1 MVYQFQLNLSH
12 GNTLDH
18 LTLRPAL
25 KNNIDD
31 LEYSRFILISD
42 RGIFQYRNLL
52 NLLQAGNGYI
62 VAKSLLKSTQK
73 ERDWTYDDKDYIKV
87 SDDFKYKSRIVKR
100 TIEDEKKVKHN
111 IEEKVVVYWS
121 KKFQERAEKENKSFL
136 DFIKKLQETPES
148 FRLTALQNKSIRK
161 FLKKEYINK
170 NTGEILNSSEI
181 KPMLDMEKIKAYKE
195 SLGYYQIVTSEL
207 TMKETEIIDKYHG
220 LTQIEEQ
227 FRTMK
232 STLETRPIYV
242 RTAEHI
248 EAHLLICLI
257 ALIMLRIIQRRIITT
272 KQVPIRE
279 DMYWTTGVNGNRIQ
293 EALNKWQ
300 VDLMPN
306 NMYRF
311 MNIENE
317 DLQIILKAFDI
328 EIPKKLFT
336 IGELKNIKT
345 GIKIFI

>member
-1 MVYQFQLNLSH
+1 MNLFP

-25 KNNIDD
+25 KNNIDN
-31 LEYSRFILISD
+31 LELSRFILISD

-52 NLLQAGNGYI
+52 NLIQSGNGYI
-62 VAKSLLKSTQK
+62 VAKSLLKSTKK
-73 ERDWTYDDKDYIKV
+73 ERDWAYDNKDFIKV
-87 SDDFKYKSRIVKR
+87 NEDFKYKSRIIKR
-100 TIEDEKKVKHN
+100 TIKDEDNVKHT

-121 KKFQERAEKENKSFL
+121 KKFQQRTEKENKSFL
-136 DFIKKLQETPES
+136 DFIKRLQESPAN

-161 FLKKEYINK
+161 FLKKDFVNNI
-170 NTGEILNSSEI
+170 TGEILNSSEI
-181 KPMLDMEKIKAYKE
+181 KPMLDYDKIDDYTK

-207 TMKETEIIDKYHG
+207 NMEPTEVIDKYHG

-232 STLETRPIYV
+232 STLETRPLYV
-242 RTAEHI
+242 RTPEHI

-257 ALIMLRIIQRRIITT
+257 ALIMLRIIQKRILSSNQI
-272 KQVPIRE
+272 PISE
-279 DMYWTTGVNGNRIQ
+279 DMYWTTGLNGKRIQ
-293 EALNKWQ
+293 VALNKWQ

-306 NMYRF
+306 ELYRF
-311 MNIENE
+311 MNIEDE
-317 DLQIILKAFDI
+317 DLKIILKAFEI
-328 EIPKKLFT
+328 NIPKKLFT

-345 GIKIFI
+345 NIKIFI

>member
-1 MVYQFQLNLSH
+1 MNLFL

-25 KNNIDD
+25 KNNIDN
-31 LEYSRFILISD
+31 LEFSKFILISD

-62 VAKSLLKSTQK
+62 VAKSLLKSTQQ
-73 ERDWTYDDKDYIKV
+73 ERDWTYDDTDYIKV
-87 SDDFKYKSRIVKR
+87 SEDFKYKSRIIKR
-100 TIEDEKKVKHN
+100 TIKDENNVKHN

-136 DFIKKLQETPES
+136 DFIKKLQDTPEN
-148 FRLTALQNKSIRK
+148 FRITTLQNKSIRK

-170 NTGEILNSSEI
+170 YTGELVNSSEI
-181 KPMLDMEKIKAYKE
+181 KPMLDVDKIKAYKK

-207 TMKETEIIDKYHG
+207 TMEETEVIDKYHG

-248 EAHLLICLI
+248 EAHLLICFI
-257 ALIMLRIIQRRIITT
+257 ALIMIRIIQRKIINT
-272 KQVPIRE
+272 KQVPIKE
-279 DMYWTTGVNGNRIQ
+279 DMYWTTGINGNRIQ

-306 NMYRF
+306 NLYRF

-317 DLQIILKAFDI
+317 DLQIILKAFEI
-328 EIPKKLFT
+328 NIPKKLFT
-336 IGELKNIKT
+336 IGELKSIKSN
-345 GIKIFI
+345 IKIFI

>member
-1 MVYQFQLNLSH
+1 M
-12 GNTLDH
+12 
-18 LTLRPAL
+18 
-25 KNNIDD
+25 KNNIDN
-31 LEYSRFILISD
+31 LEFSRFILISD

-73 ERDWTYDDKDYIKV
+73 ERDWTYDDTNYIKV

-100 TIEDEKKVKHN
+100 TIKDEGNVKHT

-136 DFIKKLQETPES
+136 DFIKKLQDTPEN

-161 FLKKEYINK
+161 FLKKEYINE
-170 NTGEILNSSEI
+170 NTGEVLNSSEI
-181 KPMLDMEKIKAYKE
+181 KPMLDNDKINAYTK

-207 TMKETEIIDKYHG
+207 DMQEQEVIDKYHG

-232 STLETRPIYV
+232 STLETRHLYV
-242 RTAEHI
+242 RTPEHI
-248 EAHLLICLI
+248 EAHLLICFISLI
-257 ALIMLRIIQRRIITT
+257 LLRIIQKKIIVSNQIEI
-272 KQVPIRE
+272 KE
-279 DMYWTTGVNGNRIQ
+279 DMYWSTGINANRIQ

-306 NMYRF
+306 EFYRF
-311 MNIENE
+311 MNVEDE
-317 DLQIILKAFDI
+317 DLKIILKAFDI
-328 EIPKKLFT
+328 NIPKKLFT
-336 IGELKNIKT
+336 LGELKNIKT
-345 GIKIFI
+345 NIKIFI

>member
-1 MVYQFQLNLSH
+1 M
-12 GNTLDH
+12 
-18 LTLRPAL
+18 
-25 KNNIDD
+25 
-31 LEYSRFILISD
+31 
-42 RGIFQYRNLL
+42 
-52 NLLQAGNGYI
+52 LQAGNGYI
-62 VAKSLLKSTQK
+62 IAKSLLKSTQE
-73 ERDWTYDDKDYIKV
+73 ERDWTYDDTNYIKV
-87 SDDFKYKSRIVKR
+87 SEDFKYKSRIIKR
-100 TIEDEKKVKHN
+100 TIKDENNVKHN
-111 IEEKVVVYWS
+111 IEEKVVVYSS

-136 DFIKKLQETPES
+136 DFIKKLQDTPEN

-170 NTGEILNSSEI
+170 STGEVLNSSEI
-181 KPMLDMEKIKAYKE
+181 KPMLDIDKIKAYKE

-207 TMKETEIIDKYHG
+207 TMKETEVIDKYHG

-248 EAHLLICLI
+248 EAHLLICFI
-257 ALIMLRIIQRRIITT
+257 ALIMLRIIQKKIIDA
-272 KQVPIRE
+272 KQVPIKE
-279 DMYWTTGVNGNRIQ
+279 DMYWTTGINGNRIQ

-306 NMYRF
+306 NLYRF

-317 DLQIILKAFDI
+317 DLQIILKAFEI
-328 EIPKKLFT
+328 NIPKKLFT
-336 IGELKNIKT
+336 IGELKSIKSN
-345 GIKIFI
+345 IKIFI